1 MANRVV
7 INICGEDYTFVA
19 EESAAYMEKVGA
31 YVSGK
36 MQEVLDG
43 AKEKGLSI
51 IVMHTGGEAR
61 RGDLSDKFI
70 APCFEKADYAIVV
83 AAGDSDGLMSGLC
96 AENGIPMDS
105 INSIS
110 DVTTVL
116 PAAFK

>member
-1 MANRVV
+1 MGDAKTLIVV
-7 INICGEDYTFVA
+7 VGGSSKGLGAAGIDADGELARLD
-19 EESAAYMEKVGA
+19 
-31 YVSGK
+31 
-36 MQEVLDG
+36 EVLKAAEDAG
-43 AKEKGLSI
+43 MTI
-51 IVMHTGGEAR
+51 IVMHTGGAAR

>member
-1 MANRVV
+1 M
-7 INICGEDYTFVA
+7 
-19 EESAAYMEKVGA
+19 
-31 YVSGK
+31 
-36 MQEVLDG
+36 
-43 AKEKGLSI
+43 
-51 IVMHTGGEAR
+51 
-61 RGDLSDKFI
+61 
-70 APCFEKADYAIVV
+70 V